1 MNKIVLVIPT
11 QDNKLCSHFGHCET
25 FSFVD
30 VDLDKKEII
39 KIEQKAPIEGV
50 SCQCASWV
58 ADQGANIVLA
68 GGIGA
73 RPMQMLISSGL
84 KIISGCPELPIKEL
98 VKEYLNSTLEFGENS
113 CSSDGEHH
121 HCHSNGHCHH

>member
-1 MNKIVLVIPT
+1 MKKEIIVVPT
-11 QDNKLCSHFGHCET
+11 QDNKLCSHFGHCEI
-25 FSFVD
+25 FSFVE

-39 KIEQKAPIEGV
+39 KIEQKAPQDGV

-58 ADQGANIVLA
+58 AKQGASIALV

-73 RPMQMLISSGL
+73 RPMQMLADNGL
-84 KIISGCPELPIKEL
+84 QIVSGCPELPIKEL
-98 VKEYLNSTLEFGENS
+98 IEEYLSSTLELGENS
-113 CSSDGEHH
+113 CSSGDGHH